1 MTPQSRMAP
10 KVELGVRSD
19 PISIVGNG
27 VHGAVPAQVVMVEH
41 LGGSSLL
48 YVQVDGLDQLL
59 PWERQTNRGIA
70 PARPVETWRSE
81 YSPGVAAER
90 PLLGRCEVA
99 SKADLR
105 RNPVVRNNR
114 PTDSATRHWC
124 RGGREPPRRRSF
136 RKGLKVCCLSR
147 LPERAASAICGCLTN
162 RSCRP
167 LF

>member
-19 PISIVGNG
+19 AISIVGNG

-48 YVQVDGLDQLL
+48 YVDGLDQLL

-81 YSPGVAAER
+81 CSPGVAAER

-114 PTDSATRHWC
+114 PTDCFQQRGIGAEADENRPGGGVSA
-124 RGGREPPRRRSF
+124 
-136 RKGLKVCCLSR
+136 KGSR
-147 LPERAASAICGCLTN
+147 
-162 RSCRP
+162 
-167 LF
+167 FVV